1 MESGWS
7 KLLQQLAVAASFTW
21 AIVGTIESLEGLNDA
36 ALIHFEMLA
45 WRLAVASFISLASVA
60 LFRSLLLI
68 DRSLSARQVGE
79 TSSR

>member
-1 MESGWS
+1 MESGWN
-7 KLLQQLAVAASFTW
+7 KLMQQLAVVASFTW
-21 AIVGTIESLEGLNDA
+21 AIVGTIQSLDDLSGT
-36 ALIHFEMLA
+36 ALIHIEMLG
-45 WRLAVASFISLASVA
+45 WRLAVASFISLASIA